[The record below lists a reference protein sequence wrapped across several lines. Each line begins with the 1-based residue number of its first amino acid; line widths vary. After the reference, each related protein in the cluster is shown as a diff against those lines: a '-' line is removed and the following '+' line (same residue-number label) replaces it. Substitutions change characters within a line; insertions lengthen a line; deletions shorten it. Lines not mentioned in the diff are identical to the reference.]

1 MIGGICCWIDSY
13 NSLYYNLDMY
23 FHPHNYYILL
33 NIIDKYWNY
42 WAYNIRSRM
51 LNIQSLL
58 NNSDIQ
64 LNKPNIVNMGMQCSL
79 HKEHS
84 CNTLDCKCNYRLN
97 YHRLHFDNMSCKK
110 LSLCWKNLNIT
121 KEQNC

>member
-23 FHPHNYYILL
+23 FHPYNYYILP

-64 LNKPNIVNMGMQCSL
+64 LNKPNIVNMGMQCNL

-84 CNTLDCKCNYRLN
+84 CNTLDCKYNYRLN
-97 YHRLHFDNMSCKK
+97 QPSHLYNLSCKR
-110 LSLCWKNLNIT
+110 CWCQNLNIT